1 MMINFKLGRELMNK
15 IQKIALGLS
24 IIAMISVGN
33 VICNVTAEAAT
44 TFQQRIASIINDEEQ
59 VNLVFYL
66 DADGYTAYEKKVVD
80 TLVDNIQK
88 KLPIY
93 ATLKHDSKFLG
104 DFDLFREEKY
114 DALLNQ
120 MYKDNPAYA
129 AYAAQMNT
137 VPTAMHAGG
146 APKVKVTEELLGE
159 YLKDTEYDGMVIV
172 RVDQIQQKAST
183 NYVNA
188 ILFGFGG
195 VNTKVEMD
203 VTIRVFNKNSDNKYV
218 FSNRQRVIGK
228 ISGTWA
234 PDTAAKRAL
243 PMALK
248 EIDTI
253 TVK

>member
-1 MMINFKLGRELMNK
+1 MIISRNISICL
-15 IQKIALGLS
+15 IIVIALS
-24 IIAMISVGN
+24 IVSFINDSTVYAK
-33 VICNVTAEAAT
+33 A
-44 TFQQRIASIINDEEQ
+44 TFQQRIASIMNDEEQ

-80 TLVDNIQK
+80 TLVDNIQE

-93 ATLKHDSKFLG
+93 ATLKCDSKFLG

-114 DALLNQ
+114 DELLNQ

-172 RVDQIQQKAST
+172 RVDQVQQKAST

>member
-1 MMINFKLGRELMNK
+1 MNK
-15 IQKIALGLS
+15 MKKVALGLS
-24 IIAMISVGN
+24 IMTALSVGN
-33 VICNVTAEAAT
+33 VTSDVTAEAAS
-44 TFQQRIASIINDEEQ
+44 TFQQRIESIMNNEEQ
-59 VNLVFYL
+59 VRLVFYL
-66 DADGYTAYEKKVVD
+66 DTDGYTNYEQKVIDEIVK
-80 TLVDNIQK
+80 NIQD
-88 KLPIY
+88 KLPVNAKLI
-93 ATLKHDSKFLG
+93 ADTQFLG
-104 DFDLFREEKY
+104 NFDLFREEKY

-120 MYKDNPAYA
+120 MYKDNPAA
-129 AYAAQMNT
+129 AAMSAQMGVMPN
-137 VPTAMHAGG
+137 AMGAGG
-146 APKVKVTEELLGE
+146 SPKVKVTEEVLGE
-159 YLKDTEYDGMVIV
+159 FLKDSKYDGVVIV
-172 RVDQIQQKAST
+172 RVDKVQEKASV

-188 ILFGFGG
+188 VLFGFGG

-218 FSNRQRVIGK
+218 FSNRQRVVGK

>member
-1 MMINFKLGRELMNK
+1 MKRIKK
-15 IQKIALGLS
+15 VALGLS
-24 IIAMISVGN
+24 IMTAMSVGN
-33 VICNVTAEAAT
+33 VTSNVTAEAAS
-44 TFQQRIASIINDEEQ
+44 TFQQRIESIMNNEEQ

-66 DADGYTAYEKKVVD
+66 DTDGYTNYEQKVID
-80 TLVDNIQK
+80 ELVKNIQA
-88 KLPIY
+88 KLPVN
-93 ATLKHDSKFLG
+93 AKLVSDSQFLG
-104 DFDLFREEKY
+104 SFDLFREEKY

-129 AYAAQMNT
+129 AVAVQMGT
-137 VPTAMHAGG
+137 VPNAMGAGG
-146 APKVKVTEELLGE
+146 APKVKVTEDVLAEF
-159 YLKDTEYDGMVIV
+159 LKDSKYDGVMIV
-172 RVDQIQQKAST
+172 RVDKVQEKASI
-183 NYVNA
+183 NYTNA

-203 VTIRVFNKNSDNKYV
+203 ITMRVFNKNSDNKYV
-218 FSNRQRVIGK
+218 FTNRQRVVGK